1 MPPKR
6 RHLLSSLLVL
16 VPLLLA
22 LDADALVLG
31 EIRSS
36 SRLGELLHAEIDV
49 QEEAADRFDAS
60 CVKLYRPAQAS
71 ADLPWIT
78 EGRLSFRH
86 ENGSGKLYISSDQ
99 PLRDPVV
106 QIGIRSSC
114 AGGRVWRDY
123 TFLVSPDLPAPQA
136 APLAPVAAFARPAT
150 VVSTTKNL
158 RSSSSASS
166 TPETA
171 ASPAAGGA
179 TLRLSTSDSAHPAR
193 RIPDGAMFF
202 DSILPL
208 RMSSELRSTG
218 PASEFARDLLR
229 LEYRM
234 LAKLYEQAGDQLA
247 VAERLRQLEG
257 SAGELMAASLR
268 LGAAGGSAPATAPS
282 PDAAVHVSNNPG
294 VVAATPAS
302 VLLVATIEPALA
314 RAIPKAGP
322 QAPTLEPGAPDH
334 QLLYV
339 GLAAALLFFLII
351 VIRRR
356 RVDALAEQFL
366 PMHAPTIIVE
376 PPEFSQPPGRTLAM
390 QVEDAAA
397 TSLPSLQQPPVAQD
411 LPPPPE
417 SLGVDPVMEL
427 AEIMLSFG
435 RVNGAAQTLQ
445 EFIEANPKAALQPWI
460 RLLEIYRDS
469 GMRADFE
476 ALATNLNQNFN
487 VEVVHWDNA
496 LPGERVEMSLE
507 LLPHIRD
514 QIDALWGKPECY
526 DYLQQL
532 LRDNRDGQRTGFSLP
547 VVKEILLL
555 IDLMVAEMAATK

>member
-1 MPPKR
+1 MPPKH
-6 RHLLSSLLVL
+6 RHLLSNLFVL

-49 QEEAADRFDAS
+49 QEEAADRFAAS

-78 EGRLSFRH
+78 EGRLSFRY

-106 QIGIRSSC
+106 HIGIQSSC

-123 TFLVSPDLPAPQA
+123 TYLVSPDLPAPQA
-136 APLAPVAAFARPAT
+136 APLAPLAT
-150 VVSTTKNL
+150 VVPTTKISRL
-158 RSSSSASS
+158 SSSARS

-171 ASPAAGGA
+171 ASPAADRL

-193 RIPDGAMFF
+193 RILDGALFL
-202 DSILPL
+202 DSVLPL
-208 RMSSELRSTG
+208 RMSTELRSTG
-218 PASEFARDLLR
+218 PASEFARDMLR
-229 LEYRM
+229 LEYRL
-234 LAKLYEQAGDQLA
+234 LADLYEQAGDQLA
-247 VAERLRQLEG
+247 IAERLRRLEG

-268 LGAAGGSAPATAPS
+268 PETAGGSAPAT
-282 PDAAVHVSNNPG
+282 
-294 VVAATPAS
+294 PAS
-302 VLLVATIEPALA
+302 IVPVAVIEPALA

-322 QAPTLEPGAPDH
+322 QAPTPEAGAPDH

-339 GLAAALLFFLII
+339 GLGAALLFFLII
-351 VIRRR
+351 IIRRR
-356 RVDALAEQFL
+356 RIDAQAAQFL

-376 PPEFSQPPGRTLAM
+376 PPEFSQPPGRAAVM

-397 TSLPSLQQPPVAQD
+397 TSEPPFPQPPVAQD

-460 RLLEIYRDS
+460 RLLEIYRDG

-487 VEVVHWDNA
+487 VEVVHWNNA

-514 QIDALWGKPECY
+514 QIDALWGKPACY

>member
-6 RHLLSSLLVL
+6 RHLLSSLLAL
-16 VPLLLA
+16 APLLVA

-49 QEEAADRFDAS
+49 HEEAADRFAAS
-60 CVKLYRPAQAS
+60 CVKLYRPAQAG

-86 ENGSGKLYISSDQ
+86 ENGSGKLYISSDR

-106 QIGIRSSC
+106 QIGIQSSC

-123 TFLVSPDLPAPQA
+123 TYLVSPDLPAQQA
-136 APLAPVAAFARPAT
+136 APLAALALPAT
-150 VVSTTKNL
+150 VDPTPKISHPST
-158 RSSSSASS
+158 AVGS

-171 ASPAAGGA
+171 ASPAVDGGS
-179 TLRLSTSDSAHPAR
+179 TLRPSTSDSARPAR
-193 RIPDGAMFF
+193 RIPVAAAGALFF
-202 DSILPL
+202 DGILPL
-208 RMSSELRSTG
+208 RMSIELRSTG

-234 LAKLYEQAGDQLA
+234 LAELHEQAGDQLA
-247 VAERLRQLEG
+247 IAERLRRLEG

-268 LGAAGGSAPATAPS
+268 LGVAGGSAPATPL
-282 PDAAVHVSNNPG
+282 
-294 VVAATPAS
+294 AS
-302 VLLVATIEPALA
+302 ALPVATIEPALA

-322 QAPTLEPGAPDH
+322 QAPTPEPGAPDN

-339 GLAAALLFFLII
+339 GLGAALLFFLILF
-351 VIRRR
+351 IRRR
-356 RVDALAEQFL
+356 RGDAQAGQFL
-366 PMHAPTIIVE
+366 PMYAPTVIVE
-376 PPEFSQPPGRTLAM
+376 PPEFSQPPGRAVAM

-397 TSLPSLQQPPVAQD
+397 TSVPPLPQPPVAQD

-487 VEVVHWDNA
+487 VEVVSWNDA

-514 QIDALWGKPECY
+514 QIDALWGKPACY